1 MVLKTIKINQLAFI
15 KNFIIKK
22 KLIDYN
28 ANIILIKAKL
38 AIKILDKKNYSK
50 TDLQK

>member
-1 MVLKTIKINQLAFI
+1 MVLKTIKINQSAFV
-15 KNFIIKK
+15 KNFVIKK

-28 ANIILIKAKL
+28 ANIILIKAIL
-38 AIKILDKKNYSK
+38 AIEILDTKNCSK